1 MAILTTAHVKGQTK
15 EGYDGVLTGLQEV
28 IRKAPD
34 LFFTLPTHM
43 KKDGW
48 WQKFGKQKL
57 MLMLFSLSML
67 CRICPPGFTLNALT
81 RNCIALLQIRDSIV
95 IQNGGASLF
104 MKLQWN

>member
-15 EGYDGVLTGLQEV
+15 EGYDGVLTGLQESSGKL
-28 IRKAPD
+28 RD

-57 MLMLFSLSML
+57 MLMLFSLNML
-67 CRICPPGFTLNALT
+67 YRIYPPGFTLNALT
-81 RNCIALLQIRDSIV
+81 RNCIALLQITDRIV
-95 IQNGGASLF
+95 LQNGGASFF